1 MTELVAIVEK
11 TAGRAHH
18 GIHGKDIANVEQAAP
33 SKNILSEQDEIHP
46 RGSGMAFTRCHK
58 SLSSRGQSCDRG
70 RICSGWRPRC
80 PLRPLA
86 TWLRLAAC

>member
-33 SKNILSEQDEIHP
+33 SKNILSVQDEIHP
-46 RGSGMAFTRCHK
+46 RGAVWLLPDATKVCPVEAKAETGVEFA
-58 SLSSRGQSCDRG
+58 LAGG
-70 RICSGWRPRC
+70 RDAGCVLLPHG
-80 PLRPLA
+80 
-86 TWLRLAAC
+86 

>member
-70 RICSGWRPRC
+70 RICSGWRP
-80 PLRPLA
+80 
-86 TWLRLAAC
+86 